1 MLSTNTLIS
10 MFNKHFRTP
19 KHHVLLSD
27 SVRHPIRFRPPSNQ
41 IPFATRSDSV
51 RHPIGFRTLSDE
63 ISYSYKQ
70 H

>member
-1 MLSTNTLIS
+1 

-27 SVRHPIRFRPPSNQ
+27 SVRRPIRFRPQPDQ
-41 IPFATRSDSV
+41 IPSAARSDSV
-51 RHPIGFRTLSDE
+51 RHPIGRRSVYDD

>member
-1 MLSTNTLIS
+1 MLSTNTLIT

-27 SVRHPIRFRPPSNQ
+27 SVRRPIRFRPPPDQ
-41 IPFATRSDSV
+41 IPSATRSDSV
-51 RHPIGFRTLSDE
+51 RHPIGRRSVHDD